1 MALTHEPDPT
11 RMIAES
17 ERWAICL
24 NSDQTL
30 LGRCYLLLKR
40 PESDVTA
47 LSDAEISELWIV
59 ARKMKDVLEA
69 LWAPDHYNYAFL
81 MNVDPQVHFHVI
93 PRYRERREFAGG
105 TFVDG
110 SYGDHYR
117 VGVARTLDDEGYA
130 AVIAAVIAAMRG
142 KF

>member
-40 PESDVTA
+40 PETEVTA
-47 LSDAEISELWIV
+47 LSDAELSELWAV
-59 ARKMKDVLEA
+59 VRKVKQVLGE
-69 LWAPDHYNYAFL
+69 LWAPTHYNYAFL

-93 PRYRERREFAGG
+93 PRYNERIEFAGG
-105 TFVDG
+105 TFTDG
-110 SYGDHYR
+110 AFGDHYR
-117 VGVARTLDDEGYA
+117 VGVSRTLDDDGYA
-130 AVIAAVIAAMRG
+130 AIISSMRTR
-142 KF
+142 F